1 MKLYTTADQTKHLI
15 ELGFKRPVG
24 TGYNYSIGELISF
37 LVNPVIEGQPEVWI
51 VSYDSGI
58 KNLPP
63 FIEEELV
70 DALYETCIH
79 SKKIEKLYDKERTA

>member
-1 MKLYTTADQTKHLI
+1 MKLYTTVGQTEHLI
-15 ELGFKRPVG
+15 ELGFKRPIG

-37 LVNPVIEGQPEVWI
+37 LVNPVIEGQPDVWI

-63 FIEEELV
+63 FIEEELTN
-70 DALYETCIH
+70 ALYKACIH
-79 SKKIEKLYDKERTA
+79 LMKTRRL